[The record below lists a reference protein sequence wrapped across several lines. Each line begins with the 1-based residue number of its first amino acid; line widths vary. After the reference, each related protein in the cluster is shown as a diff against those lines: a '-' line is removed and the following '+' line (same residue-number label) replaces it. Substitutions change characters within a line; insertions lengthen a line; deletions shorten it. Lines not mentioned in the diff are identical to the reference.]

1 MLLRLLKT
9 LLRPGHARSATTPQ
23 ATAGGANPQDRR
35 RATRALVREAR
46 TLQYA
51 RDFDGAGALLE
62 SALAGHAAMS
72 EGRERAILLIELA
85 LCRLRRNR
93 LAEAARVLEAAGFA
107 DPGHPLLEKLSQFP
121 SLLSESLQLSR
132 LALPPMSPAA
142 AGPYRPVSALY
153 FFLETPTTTEEG
165 RAGYF
170 GLMRQSIAS
179 LKSAVPGARAVLLT
193 DQTTRVP
200 DDAGFDA
207 VLRQDLDARA
217 LVHSRLLALARA
229 LGEPPLEGDLVL
241 LDPDTVVAR
250 DFRDLYRAPFDLA
263 FTLRSDF
270 AETVMDHEPF
280 NVGVIFVRGDGA
292 RRARGFFALCVRCFE
307 EVERCAAIRRF
318 YGEGLKAWR
327 GDQVLPAV
335 VIGRGMYLEQV
346 LSRRTNRLEI
356 EGCAVGFV
364 ESRLY
369 NSSGNESSGVL
380 EPPYILHY
388 KGEHK
393 WRAAPE
399 HRGAAA

>member
-9 LLRPGHARSATTPQ
+9 LLRRTPARAATAPQ
-23 ATAGGANPQDRR
+23 ATAGGARPQDSR
-35 RATRALVREAR
+35 RATLALVREAR

-62 SALAGHAAMS
+62 SALADNAAMS

-93 LAEAARVLEAAGFA
+93 LAEASLVLEAARAA
-107 DPGHPLLEKLSQFP
+107 DPGHPWLEKLSQFP
-121 SLLSESLQLSR
+121 LLLAESLQLSR
-132 LALPPMSPAA
+132 RALSPMSPAA
-142 AGPYRPVSALY
+142 PGPLRPVSALY
-153 FFLETPTTTEEG
+153 FFLETPATTEQG
-165 RAGYF
+165 RVGYF
-170 GLMRQSIAS
+170 GLMRRSVAS
-179 LKSAVPGARAVLLT
+179 LKGAVPGARAILLT
-193 DQTTRVP
+193 DRTTRVP
-200 DDAGFDA
+200 EDAGFDA

-250 DFRDLYRAPFDLA
+250 DFRDVYHAPFDLA

-270 AETVMDHEPF
+270 AEAPMDHEPF

-292 RRARGFFALCVRCFE
+292 QRARGFFALCVRCFE
-307 EVERCAAIRRF
+307 EVERCAAIRTF
-318 YGEGLKAWR
+318 YGQGLKAWR
-327 GDQVLPAV
+327 GDQVLPAA

-346 LSRRTNRLEI
+346 LSGRTNRAEI
-356 EGCAVGFV
+356 EGCAVGFL

-369 NSSGNESSGVL
+369 NSSGEVAPAVS
-380 EPPYILHY
+380 EAPYILHY
-388 KGEHK
+388 KGEQK

-399 HRGAAA
+399 QQGAA